1 MFTVHL
7 EAAGF
12 MRGKG
17 HVGSPQRSILN
28 SLKSSPP
35 RSVSSCSA
43 RGRRK
48 SSLTLVKI
56 KTPMPNGP
64 GNTIVDKKSR
74 QRSNTMLV
82 AKRFDFEESKP

>member
-12 MRGKG
+12 MKGKG

-28 SLKSSPP
+28 SLQHSS
-35 RSVSSCSA
+35 RSVSSHSG
-43 RGRRK
+43 RSRRK

-56 KTPMPNGP
+56 KTPLPNGP
-64 GNTIVDKKSR
+64 GSALVDRKSR
-74 QRSNTMLV
+74 
-82 AKRFDFEESKP
+82 